1 MAVEL
6 AKKLPEAWANR
17 FDTDEQG
24 TAELAALELERQKLA
39 GAVAISL
46 DAARA
51 ELLQNDREDR
61 WVDISAADYLFL
73 TSNRPKR
80 IAYAYQE
87 ALAGAP
93 DFYFDSACAQME
105 IFQGLGVLTERTEAA
120 LAVFQTAG
128 VRRRSRRRRRR
139 A

>member
-1 MAVEL
+1 M
-6 AKKLPEAWANR
+6 
-17 FDTDEQG
+17 
-24 TAELAALELERQKLA
+24 
-39 GAVAISL
+39 AISL

-93 DFYFDSACAQME
+93 DFYFDSACAQMK
-105 IFQGLGVLTERTEAA
+105 IFQGLGVLTEQDGDGTGSFSKAWHFPGTEGAA
-120 LAVFQTAG
+120 GTCDSVHRPHDRRSGNDAATFPDSL
-128 VRRRSRRRRRR
+128 RRRPGGRF
-139 A
+139 